1 MGDTTEDLRRD
12 PRIACSYVFH
22 YCVGIM
28 VQKLTSGPRHLL
40 PTFLLFSTFR
50 LFLRV
55 EKITVLHCREKKIL
69 VFYSVELRRREN
81 IVKME
86 NTK

>member
-1 MGDTTEDLRRD
+1 MGDTNEDLRHD
-12 PRIACSYVFH
+12 LRIACSYVFH
-22 YCVGIM
+22 YCVEIM

-40 PTFLLFSTFR
+40 PTFLLSRTFR
-50 LFLRV
+50 LILRV
-55 EKITVLHCREKKIL
+55 EKINSIALQRKKIL
-69 VFYSVELRRREN
+69 ILYSVELRRREN